1 MKRELAAGGDPSAKR
16 PALNRQGAQFI
27 QAGLPP
33 AAANALRRTLSSLN
47 VVAHPELPAG
57 ATVRLYPRVELTGDR
72 ISAVVIS
79 RLQRT
84 PSPFG
89 SRMGDHTVAWQA
101 VVDSVHARLHGL
113 TVADAVVALR
123 ERQFAVS
130 SWMGEPGS
138 AGMKLL
144 EMLED
149 RATRT
154 PLLEDAC
161 WQVDQELKQVAGA
174 SPADLAHLQ
183 KAVAQHLAY
192 VNYLPFAT
200 VPAKVARGSHGSGE
214 GTYRRQVLDLE
225 RQGAPILV
233 PPAPAQVGG
242 PEGMRDA
249 LWRLFAF
256 DAAIREADVE
266 FAVVPSSLT
275 DIAAANTELKALA
288 QAAVAACD
296 VVLRDGPL
304 ASNRS
309 ERAKRR
315 EADRAAGLLPPATPP
330 LISAAEMGTR
340 LKPYLSNQP
349 QFKEFRT
356 LALKIR
362 EAYDAVAL
370 VPSPARADEHDALD
384 AAKQGVA
391 EWLAASA
398 QLEVDLRARGDAL
411 RGASVILAHLLH
423 DHQVTVAQA
432 YPRTVQASKF
442 LGPSPAKAA
451 TERLRAEIDEQIPLA
466 SADRVRLLLDAVE
479 AGIGSL
485 EPVPAPARRNGWVES
500 AATTEL
506 AVAYPDGGPLQI
518 TGRAPAPAGVEG
530 MGSHTT
536 AWVVE
541 RAATDALVSG
551 AGSTAGAVTALQD
564 HVVRDLAG
572 PVMAL
577 DWLLP
582 TEQLIAGQ
590 LQNIFDTALEV
601 FAATK
606 VPAAVTAYLCF
617 RNLLPYATV
626 DAGDRGGHGE
636 SMTAPKEKLFD
647 RASLTNAADLKADEL
662 MAEDRRGKAARALT
676 RVAGRLLRHP
686 NPAWAGQE
694 NVRDAVAA
702 SIVRLNQGSTALA
715 GGAPAGAELAKLIE
729 ETRDLEHS
737 DVHTIALSS
746 RIKD

>member
-1 MKRELAAGGDPSAKR
+1 MKRDLVAGGEPGAKR
-16 PALNRQGAQFI
+16 PALNRQGARFI

-33 AAANALRRTLSSLN
+33 AAANALRRTLSGLN
-47 VVAHPELPAG
+47 VVEHPELPAG

-123 ERQFAVS
+123 KRQLAVS
-130 SWMGEPGS
+130 SWMGRTGS

-154 PLLEDAC
+154 PLLEDSC
-161 WQVDQELKQVAGA
+161 WRVDQELKQVAGA

-225 RQGAPILV
+225 RAGTPVLV

-266 FAVVPSSLT
+266 FAVVPSALT
-275 DIAAANTELKALA
+275 DIAAANTELKELA

-296 VVLRDGPL
+296 VVLRDGL
-304 ASNRS
+304 LVSNKS

-315 EADRAAGLLPPATPP
+315 EADLAAGLLPPAIPP
-330 LISAAEMGTR
+330 LLSAAEVDTR
-340 LKPYLSNQP
+340 LKPYLSNKP
-349 QFKEFRT
+349 QYKEFRT

-362 EAYDAVAL
+362 EAYAAVAL
-370 VPSPARADEHDALD
+370 VPNPARADEHDALD

-391 EWLAASA
+391 QWLAASA
-398 QLEVDLRARGDAL
+398 QLEADLRARGDAL

-442 LGPSPAKAA
+442 LGPSPAEAA
-451 TERLRAEIDEQIPLA
+451 TQRLRAEIDEQIPLA
-466 SADRVRLLLDAVE
+466 SPDRVQVLLDAVE

-485 EPVPAPARRNGWVES
+485 EPPVVAQRNEWVQS

-541 RAATDALVSG
+541 RVATDALVSG
-551 AGSTAGAVTALQD
+551 ARSTAGAVTALQD

-582 TEQLIAGQ
+582 TEQLVAGQ

-601 FAATK
+601 FAATE

-636 SMTAPKEKLFD
+636 SMTASKEKLFD
-647 RASLTNAADLKADEL
+647 RASLRNAADLKTEEL

-702 SIVRLNQGSTALA
+702 SIVRLNQASAALA
-715 GGAPAGAELAKLIE
+715 GGAPADAELATLIE

-746 RIKD
+746 RLQD